1 MYKIRFSVKKTKKY
15 DFGRTGENSIE
26 EDLLKVNEYFSGWR
40 RFKGLEIAN
49 LNNCGKYNRCSY
61 HNNASLKHILLA
73 N

>member
-1 MYKIRFSVKKTKKY
+1 MYKIRFSVKKTIKY
-15 DFGRTGENSIE
+15 DFGKTGENNIE
-26 EDLLKVNEYFSGWR
+26 EDLLKVNEYCSGWR
-40 RFKGLEIAN
+40 RFERLEIAN

>member
-15 DFGRTGENSIE
+15 EFGKTGENNIE
-26 EDLLKVNEYFSGWR
+26 EDLLKVNEYCSGWR
-40 RFKGLEIAN
+40 RFEGLEIAN
-49 LNNCGKYNRCSY
+49 LNNFGKYNRCSY